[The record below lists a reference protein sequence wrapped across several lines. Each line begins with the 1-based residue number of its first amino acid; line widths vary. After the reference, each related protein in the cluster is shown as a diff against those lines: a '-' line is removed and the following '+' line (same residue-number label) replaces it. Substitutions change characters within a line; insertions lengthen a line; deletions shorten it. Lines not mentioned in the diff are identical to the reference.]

1 MKAIFLKEIRS
12 FFGSAIAY
20 LVIAVFLVLAGL
32 FTFVFEGDYNVLN
45 SGYADFTP
53 FFNLCP
59 WILMFLVP
67 AVTMKSFSD
76 EFRMGTIEL
85 LLTKPITH
93 FQLLGGKLFAAFFL
107 VLFALLPTLF
117 YLILIGNLAYE
128 GNSLDSGSIIG
139 SYAGLCFLILAF
151 SSIGT
156 FASTLSDNQI
166 VSFIVGLL
174 ICFLMYFGFESIAS
188 SFGSFTNTVEK
199 IGMSAHFSSMSRG
212 VIDSRDL
219 IYFLSIAALFSV
231 LTLFRLQAKIK

>member
-76 EFRMGTIEL
+76 EFR
-85 LLTKPITH
+85 
-93 FQLLGGKLFAAFFL
+93 
-107 VLFALLPTLF
+107 
-117 YLILIGNLAYE
+117 
-128 GNSLDSGSIIG
+128 
-139 SYAGLCFLILAF
+139 
-151 SSIGT
+151 IGT

-174 ICFLMYFGFESIAS
+174 ICFFMYFGFESLATYFGTFAS
-188 SFGSFTNTVEK
+188 TIEK

-219 IYFLSIAALFSV
+219 IYFISIALLFSV